1 MPSALSAPQSS
12 SSAASRSVT
21 ISSRVYPSRAAR
33 SSSFRTSRAPVRAM
47 VVART
52 ARTIADAA
60 SRHSFG
66 RLVIKC
72 VPRSFETDDM
82 MGASALSRISAID
95 NAVPAQVIGELRA
108 QIIESQARR
117 PEPSDGG
124 TSWYGL
130 DAPARVLF
138 EQVIQHLRS
147 FVPGGNEFIGAEW
160 WCRATTTDAGFP
172 FHFDRDE
179 GIRSSIVSPGLATIL
194 YLSNAGGPTVILDA
208 TPSRIAAPKAG
219 IAVYPRP
226 GRFGMFPGTLLHGV
240 LPGRPGR
247 WPRVTMLVNWW
258 RSVPRLERA
267 PEQLASTPASSRWR
281 FDVDRIKTPFAALE
295 SFDPSRLLAKAAWRD
310 IISKQTTFR

>member
-1 MPSALSAPQSS
+1 
-12 SSAASRSVT
+12 
-21 ISSRVYPSRAAR
+21 
-33 SSSFRTSRAPVRAM
+33 
-47 VVART
+47 
-52 ARTIADAA
+52 
-60 SRHSFG
+60 
-66 RLVIKC
+66 
-72 VPRSFETDDM
+72 

-95 NAVPAQVIGELRA
+95 HAVPAQVIGELRA

-117 PEPSDGG
+117 PTISDGG
-124 TSWYGL
+124 TYWYSL
-130 DAPARVLF
+130 DAPARLLF

-147 FVPGGNEFIGAEW
+147 FVPRGREFVGAEW
-160 WCRATTTDAGFP
+160 WFRATTTDTGFP

-179 GIRSSIVSPGLATIL
+179 GIRSSIVSPSLATIL

-226 GRFGMFPGTLLHGV
+226 GRFGMFPGALLHGV

-267 PEQLASTPASSRWR
+267 PERLDRTPASSRWR
-281 FDVDRIKTPFAALE
+281 AGVEPATTTFAALE
-295 SFDPSRLLAKAAWRD
+295 SVDPSRLLANAAWRD
-310 IISKQTTFR
+310 IISKQTSYR